1 MERLWDKTPN
11 YVGHTSLEV
20 LDDPWHYR
28 NNSRANYCSINKMMY
43 SREGFSAN
51 DQSEGFVRCCVNF
64 NCVSP
69 QGRHDM
75 QWKNFFFMNKSLLTR
90 FNTITTSKW
99 ILSKHIY

>member
-1 MERLWDKTPN
+1 MT
-11 YVGHTSLEV
+11 
-20 LDDPWHYR
+20 LDTIGTIQEP
-28 NNSRANYCSINKMMY
+28 CSINKMMY

-75 QWKNFFFMNKSLLTR
+75 Q
-90 FNTITTSKW
+90 
-99 ILSKHIY
+99 